1 MKCPRLQCVELEI
14 SAWKLPST
22 LAVFRSLASELR
34 LYCPNI
40 IKVVFVHDYERT
52 VVVYS
57 NALYRI
63 DDVTDTALE
72 NFWREI

>member
-1 MKCPRLQCVELEI
+1 MKCPRLQCIELEI

-34 LYCPNI
+34 LYCPLI
-40 IKVVFVHDYERT
+40 VKVVFVHDYERT
-52 VVVYS
+52 VIVYS

-63 DDVTDTALE
+63 EDVSDMVSE
-72 NFWREI
+72 KYWREI